1 MAIERKYSLRKFK
14 VGVASVLV
22 GIGIATTGV
31 AVAHANG
38 ESATSTKIEVT
49 NPEIKQAEAEA
60 KTAEAK
66 VVELETKVAEKTTVA
81 NTATEK
87 AKTEAAEAATAN
99 KAKIDAEAAKT
110 VATDTLNEA
119 TQKATQAATALTDAI
134 AKEEAAR
141 KEAADTKKA
150 IETALTKFEI
160 DAEEAINKDSRIQS
174 DNKAKAIEKAK
185 ETIGKTALLKAIED
199 GELTLD
205 EVAKELNNQ
214 AETAKADEAK
224 NPQSNDFTAEAAQS
238 GNKTD
243 IPAELKTKI
252 DKAEKAEAVRPAS
265 EKAQEKADALEEE
278 IEDLTAVAEKDKA
291 EAERKAEILE
301 KQETVLTKAK
311 EALKLATD
319 NKVNADIISSLEKV
333 VKEIEVTRNSAKADL
348 DKSYEPLQAYEE
360 EINKLTDEYN
370 TALEAVKVAKEKEAS
385 EPAKPVETT
394 PVLPKEKT
402 EVEKATEVKQEADA
416 KVVELTKKLEEATT
430 TLTEAIKKA
439 EKEANDSTTA
449 EQEKI
454 TAEQAKTSAEAELA
468 TAKEEAKKAKDKV
481 EELKNEETTNLEA
494 IKTALDELEK
504 AAIAKI
510 NEKTDIKNKEKAIE
524 EAKHTIGKE
533 DILNAIEKG
542 IISATEVAKVL
553 ENADK
558 TKDDAPVPVTETKKL
573 DDEDIKKLDA
583 VKKADASRTE
593 LQKLQ
598 DKADDLADEIDDLSE
613 IAEKDKADAEKKAA
627 TLDKQET
634 TLTKAKEALKA
645 AIDNGSSK
653 TIVDSLTEIVKS
665 IEGVRDTAK
674 VDFDKSNEP
683 LQAYSEVINKLT
695 DEYNE
700 YTEVIKVLS
709 AAPTTEGPV
718 EYTKSLGTN
727 GEEAAPTADAPVEYT
742 KPLGTNGEEAAP
754 TADAPVEYTKSLGT
768 NGEEA
773 APTADA
779 PVEYT
784 KPLGTNGEE
793 AAPTAD
799 APVEYTKSLGTNGEE
814 AAPTADAPVE
824 YTKPLG
830 TNGEEAAPTADA
842 PVEYTKPLGTNGTE
856 ATPVVESKPEA
867 PSVETPTKPTETS
880 PAKSV
885 TDNSEKTA
893 VLSRTLADG
902 VKISVEYNSSKIQTK
917 DFIAND
923 VTGDKAKEIETLVK
937 KLNPNLTV
945 VRTLELHF
953 TGQDGKE
960 VKTTGDRTVTFAVAN
975 GEDQELK
982 VYHVNGATLDEVPS
996 SYKDGNI
1003 TFNTSH
1009 FSNFVVTKLINT
1021 AAVNEVTKL
1030 DSATVKAEIA
1040 KLKEQLKTADS
1051 ATAEKLQTL
1060 IADNEALLED
1070 LNVLEANL
1078 PAINDVPEY
1087 TGPVATNGQEAPT
1100 LDVPEYDLSKLP
1112 EIQGASTPTFG
1123 QTPKVKVNTKEDV
1136 KNDVKSEKSLP
1147 NTGTNTTSTAAFG
1160 LGLITLIGLAI
1171 RRKINN

>member
-1 MAIERKYSLRKFK
+1 MTTQRKYSLRKFK

-31 AVAHANG
+31 AVAHASD

-110 VATDTLNEA
+110 AATDALNEA
-119 TQKATQAATALTDAI
+119 TQKATQAATTLTDAI

-141 KEAADTKKA
+141 KEAAETKQA
-150 IETALTKFEI
+150 VTDALTKIEKEAEAAI
-160 DAEEAINKDSRIQS
+160 DASSKFNDK
-174 DNKAKAIEKAK
+174 EKAK
-185 ETIGKTALLKAIED
+185 KDFKDEVGKDDLLKAIESGD
-199 GELTLD
+199 LTID
-205 EVAKELNNQ
+205 IVAKELEDL
-214 AETAKADEAK
+214 AEK
-224 NPQSNDFTAEAAQS
+224 AQS
-238 GNKTD
+238 STTTTIEATSRNQLPEYIQNGIKK
-243 IPAELKTKI
+243 AEKDDAAKLESEKLQ
-252 DKAEKAEAVRPAS
+252 DKAEDL
-265 EKAQEKADALEEE
+265 ADQIDNLYE
-278 IEDLTAVAEKDKA
+278 VAEKDKA
-291 EAERKAEILE
+291 DVVKKADLLE

-311 EALKLATD
+311 EALKLASD

-333 VKEIEVTRNSAKADL
+333 VKEIEVTRDSAKVDL

-385 EPAKPVETT
+385 EPTKPVETT

-494 IKTALDELEK
+494 IKKALDELEK

-524 EAKHTIGKE
+524 EAKHAIGKE

-558 TKDDAPVPVTETKKL
+558 TKDDAPVSVTETKKL
-573 DDEDIKKLDA
+573 ADEDIKKLDA

-627 TLDKQET
+627 TLDKQEI
-634 TLTKAKEALKA
+634 TLTKAKEALKS

-653 TIVDSLTEIVKS
+653 TIVDSLTKIVKS
-665 IEGVRDTAK
+665 IEKVRDTAK

-683 LQAYSEVINKLT
+683 LQTYSEAINQLT

-754 TADAPVEYTKSLGT
+754 TADAPVEYT
-768 NGEEA
+768 N
-773 APTADA
+773 
-779 PVEYT
+779 
-784 KPLGTNGEE
+784 PLGTNGEE

-799 APVEYTKSLGTNGEE
+799 APIEYTN
-814 AAPTADAPVE
+814 
-824 YTKPLG
+824 PLG
-830 TNGEEAAPTADA
+830 TNS
-842 PVEYTKPLGTNGTE
+842 TE

-867 PSVETPTKPTETS
+867 PSVETPTKPTESS
-880 PAKSV
+880 PAKPV
-885 TDNSEKTA
+885 TDNSEKIA

-902 VKISVEYNSSKIQTK
+902 VKVSVEYNSSKIQAK

-953 TGQDGKE
+953 TGQNGKE

-1030 DSATVKAEIA
+1030 DSATVKAEIT

-1051 ATAEKLQTL
+1051 TTAEKLETL
-1060 IADNEALLED
+1060 ISDNEALLED

-1078 PAINDVPEY
+1078 PAVNEVPEY

-1112 EIQGASTPTFG
+1112 EIQGASAPTFG
-1123 QTPKVKVNTKEDV
+1123 QNPKVKVDTKE
-1136 KNDVKSEKSLP
+1136 DVKSEKSLP

>member
-1 MAIERKYSLRKFK
+1 M
-14 VGVASVLV
+14 
-22 GIGIATTGV
+22 
-31 AVAHANG
+31 
-38 ESATSTKIEVT
+38 
-49 NPEIKQAEAEA
+49 
-60 KTAEAK
+60 
-66 VVELETKVAEKTTVA
+66 
-81 NTATEK
+81 
-87 AKTEAAEAATAN
+87 
-99 KAKIDAEAAKT
+99 
-110 VATDTLNEA
+110 
-119 TQKATQAATALTDAI
+119 
-134 AKEEAAR
+134 
-141 KEAADTKKA
+141 
-150 IETALTKFEI
+150 
-160 DAEEAINKDSRIQS
+160 
-174 DNKAKAIEKAK
+174 
-185 ETIGKTALLKAIED
+185 
-199 GELTLD
+199 
-205 EVAKELNNQ
+205 
-214 AETAKADEAK
+214 
-224 NPQSNDFTAEAAQS
+224 
-238 GNKTD
+238 
-243 IPAELKTKI
+243 
-252 DKAEKAEAVRPAS
+252 
-265 EKAQEKADALEEE
+265 
-278 IEDLTAVAEKDKA
+278 
-291 EAERKAEILE
+291 
-301 KQETVLTKAK
+301 
-311 EALKLATD
+311 
-319 NKVNADIISSLEKV
+319 
-333 VKEIEVTRNSAKADL
+333 
-348 DKSYEPLQAYEE
+348 
-360 EINKLTDEYN
+360 
-370 TALEAVKVAKEKEAS
+370 
-385 EPAKPVETT
+385 
-394 PVLPKEKT
+394 
-402 EVEKATEVKQEADA
+402 
-416 KVVELTKKLEEATT
+416 
-430 TLTEAIKKA
+430 
-439 EKEANDSTTA
+439 
-449 EQEKI
+449 
-454 TAEQAKTSAEAELA
+454 
-468 TAKEEAKKAKDKV
+468 
-481 EELKNEETTNLEA
+481 
-494 IKTALDELEK
+494 
-504 AAIAKI
+504 
-510 NEKTDIKNKEKAIE
+510 
-524 EAKHTIGKE
+524 
-533 DILNAIEKG
+533 
-542 IISATEVAKVL
+542 AKVL

-727 GEEAAPTADAPVEYT
+727 GEEVAPTADAPVEYT
-742 KPLGTNGEEAAP
+742 N
-754 TADAPVEYTKSLGT
+754 
-768 NGEEA
+768 
-773 APTADA
+773 
-779 PVEYT
+779 
-784 KPLGTNGEE
+784 
-793 AAPTAD
+793 
-799 APVEYTKSLGTNGEE
+799 
-814 AAPTADAPVE
+814 
-824 YTKPLG
+824 PLG

>member
-1 MAIERKYSLRKFK
+1 MTTQRKYSLRKFK

-31 AVAHANG
+31 AVAHASD

-110 VATDTLNEA
+110 AATDALNEA

-141 KEAADTKKA
+141 KEAAETKQA
-150 IETALTKFEI
+150 VTDALTKIEKEAEAAI
-160 DAEEAINKDSRIQS
+160 DASSKFNDK
-174 DNKAKAIEKAK
+174 EKAK
-185 ETIGKTALLKAIED
+185 KDFKDEVGKDDLLKAIESGD
-199 GELTLD
+199 LTID
-205 EVAKELNNQ
+205 IVAKELEDL
-214 AETAKADEAK
+214 AEK
-224 NPQSNDFTAEAAQS
+224 AQS
-238 GNKTD
+238 STTTTIEATSRNQLPEYIQNGIKK
-243 IPAELKTKI
+243 AEKDDAAKLESEKLQ
-252 DKAEKAEAVRPAS
+252 DKAEDL
-265 EKAQEKADALEEE
+265 ADQIDNLYE
-278 IEDLTAVAEKDKA
+278 VAEKDKA
-291 EAERKAEILE
+291 DAVKKADLLE

-311 EALKLATD
+311 EALKLASD
-319 NKVNADIISSLEKV
+319 NKVNSDIISSLEKV
-333 VKEIEVTRNSAKADL
+333 VKEIEVTRDSAKADL

-524 EAKHTIGKE
+524 EAKHAIGKE

-573 DDEDIKKLDA
+573 ADEDIKKLDA

-627 TLDKQET
+627 TLDKQEI

-665 IEGVRDTAK
+665 IEKVRDTAK

-683 LQAYSEVINKLT
+683 LQAYSEAINQLT

-754 TADAPVEYTKSLGT
+754 TADAPIEYT
-768 NGEEA
+768 N
-773 APTADA
+773 
-779 PVEYT
+779 
-784 KPLGTNGEE
+784 PLGTN
-793 AAPTAD
+793 
-799 APVEYTKSLGTNGEE
+799 S
-814 AAPTADAPVE
+814 
-824 YTKPLG
+824 
-830 TNGEEAAPTADA
+830 
-842 PVEYTKPLGTNGTE
+842 TE

-867 PSVETPTKPTETS
+867 PSVETPTKPTESS
-880 PAKSV
+880 PAKPV
-885 TDNSEKTA
+885 TDNSEKIA

-902 VKISVEYNSSKIQTK
+902 VKVSVEYNSSKIQAK

-1051 ATAEKLQTL
+1051 TTAEKLQAL

-1078 PAINDVPEY
+1078 PAVNKVPEY

-1100 LDVPEYDLSKLP
+1100 LDVPEYDLSKLL
-1112 EIQGASTPTFG
+1112 EIQGASAPTFG
-1123 QTPKVKVNTKEDV
+1123 QTPKVKVNTKE
-1136 KNDVKSEKSLP
+1136 DVKSEKSLP

>member
-1 MAIERKYSLRKFK
+1 MTTQRKYSLRKFK

-31 AVAHANG
+31 AVAHASD

-110 VATDTLNEA
+110 AATDALNEA
-119 TQKATQAATALTDAI
+119 TQKATQAATTLTDAI

-141 KEAADTKKA
+141 KEAAETKQA
-150 IETALTKFEI
+150 VTDALTKIEKEAEAAI
-160 DAEEAINKDSRIQS
+160 DASSKFNDK
-174 DNKAKAIEKAK
+174 EKAK
-185 ETIGKTALLKAIED
+185 KDFKDEVGKDDLLKAIESGD
-199 GELTLD
+199 LTID
-205 EVAKELNNQ
+205 IVAKELEDL
-214 AETAKADEAK
+214 AEK
-224 NPQSNDFTAEAAQS
+224 AQS
-238 GNKTD
+238 STTTTIEATSRNQLPEYIQNGIKK
-243 IPAELKTKI
+243 AEKDDAAKLESEKLQ
-252 DKAEKAEAVRPAS
+252 DKAEDL
-265 EKAQEKADALEEE
+265 ADQIDNLYE
-278 IEDLTAVAEKDKA
+278 VAEKDKA
-291 EAERKAEILE
+291 DVVKKADLLE

-311 EALKLATD
+311 EALKLASD

-333 VKEIEVTRNSAKADL
+333 VKEIEVTRDSAKVDL

-385 EPAKPVETT
+385 EPTKPVETT

-494 IKTALDELEK
+494 IKKALDELEK

-524 EAKHTIGKE
+524 EAKHAIGKE

-573 DDEDIKKLDA
+573 ADEDIKKLDA

-627 TLDKQET
+627 TLDKQEI
-634 TLTKAKEALKA
+634 TLTKAKEALKS

-653 TIVDSLTEIVKS
+653 TIVDSLTKIVKS
-665 IEGVRDTAK
+665 IEKVRDTAK

-683 LQAYSEVINKLT
+683 LQTYSEAINQLT

-754 TADAPVEYTKSLGT
+754 TADAPVEYT
-768 NGEEA
+768 N
-773 APTADA
+773 
-779 PVEYT
+779 
-784 KPLGTNGEE
+784 PLGTNGEE

-799 APVEYTKSLGTNGEE
+799 APIEYTN
-814 AAPTADAPVE
+814 
-824 YTKPLG
+824 PLG
-830 TNGEEAAPTADA
+830 TNS
-842 PVEYTKPLGTNGTE
+842 TE

-867 PSVETPTKPTETS
+867 PSVETPTKPTESS
-880 PAKSV
+880 PAKPV
-885 TDNSEKTA
+885 TDNSEKIA

-902 VKISVEYNSSKIQTK
+902 VKVSVEYNSSKIQAK

-953 TGQDGKE
+953 TGQNGKE

-1030 DSATVKAEIA
+1030 DSATVKAEIT

-1051 ATAEKLQTL
+1051 TTAEKLETL
-1060 IADNEALLED
+1060 ISDNEALLED

-1078 PAINDVPEY
+1078 PAVNEVPEY

-1112 EIQGASTPTFG
+1112 EIQGASAPTFG
-1123 QTPKVKVNTKEDV
+1123 QNPKVKVDTKE
-1136 KNDVKSEKSLP
+1136 DVKSEKSLP

>member
-1 MAIERKYSLRKFK
+1 MTTQRKYSLRKFK

-31 AVAHANG
+31 AVAHASD

-110 VATDTLNEA
+110 AATDALNEA

-141 KEAADTKKA
+141 KEAAETKKA
-150 IETALTKFEI
+150 IETALTKFET
-160 DAEEAINKDSRIQS
+160 DAEEAINKDSRIQP

-252 DKAEKAEAVRPAS
+252 DKAEKAEAARPAS

-291 EAERKAEILE
+291 EAERKADLLE

-311 EALKLATD
+311 EALKLASD
-319 NKVNADIISSLEKV
+319 NKVNSDIISSLEKV
-333 VKEIEVTRNSAKADL
+333 VKEIEVTRDSAKADL

-468 TAKEEAKKAKDKV
+468 TAIEEAKKAKDKV

-494 IKTALDELEK
+494 IKKALDKLEK

-524 EAKHTIGKE
+524 EAKHAIGKE

-573 DDEDIKKLDA
+573 ADEDIKKLDA

-627 TLDKQET
+627 TLDKQEI

-653 TIVDSLTEIVKS
+653 TIVDSLTKIVKS
-665 IEGVRDTAK
+665 IEKVRDTAK

-683 LQAYSEVINKLT
+683 LQAYSEAINQLT

-754 TADAPVEYTKSLGT
+754 TADAPVEYTK
-768 NGEEA
+768 
-773 APTADA
+773 
-779 PVEYT
+779 
-784 KPLGTNGEE
+784 PLGTNGEE

-799 APVEYTKSLGTNGEE
+799 APIEYTN
-814 AAPTADAPVE
+814 
-824 YTKPLG
+824 PLG
-830 TNGEEAAPTADA
+830 TNS
-842 PVEYTKPLGTNGTE
+842 TE

-867 PSVETPTKPTETS
+867 PSVETPTKPTESS
-880 PAKSV
+880 PAKPV
-885 TDNSEKTA
+885 TDNSEKIA

-902 VKISVEYNSSKIQTK
+902 VKVSVEYNSSKIQAK

-953 TGQDGKE
+953 TGQNGKE

-1030 DSATVKAEIA
+1030 DSATVKAEIT

-1051 ATAEKLQTL
+1051 TTAEKLETL
-1060 IADNEALLED
+1060 ISDNEALLED

-1078 PAINDVPEY
+1078 PAVNEVPEY

-1112 EIQGASTPTFG
+1112 EIQGASAPTFG
-1123 QTPKVKVNTKEDV
+1123 QNPKVKVDTKE
-1136 KNDVKSEKSLP
+1136 DVKSEKSLP

>member
-1 MAIERKYSLRKFK
+1 MTTQRKYSLRKFK

-31 AVAHANG
+31 AVAHASD

-99 KAKIDAEAAKT
+99 KAKIDAKAAKT
-110 VATDTLNEA
+110 DATDALNEA

-141 KEAADTKKA
+141 KEAAETKQA
-150 IETALTKFEI
+150 VTDALTKIEKEAEAAI
-160 DAEEAINKDSRIQS
+160 DASSKFNDK
-174 DNKAKAIEKAK
+174 EKAK
-185 ETIGKTALLKAIED
+185 KDFKDEVGKDDLLKAIESGD
-199 GELTLD
+199 LTID
-205 EVAKELNNQ
+205 VVAKELEDL
-214 AETAKADEAK
+214 AEK
-224 NPQSNDFTAEAAQS
+224 AQS
-238 GNKTD
+238 STTTTIEATSRNQLPEYIQNGIKK
-243 IPAELKTKI
+243 AEKDDAAKLESEKLQ
-252 DKAEKAEAVRPAS
+252 DKAEDL
-265 EKAQEKADALEEE
+265 ADQIDNLYE
-278 IEDLTAVAEKDKA
+278 VAEKDKA
-291 EAERKAEILE
+291 DAVKKADLLE

-311 EALKLATD
+311 EALKLASD

-333 VKEIEVTRNSAKADL
+333 VKEIEVTRDSAKVDL

-385 EPAKPVETT
+385 EPTKPVETT

-494 IKTALDELEK
+494 IKKALDELEK

-524 EAKHTIGKE
+524 EAKHAIGKE

-583 VKKADASRTE
+583 VKKTDASRTK

-598 DKADDLADEIDDLSE
+598 DKADDLAGEIDDLSE

-653 TIVDSLTEIVKS
+653 TIIDSLTEIVKS
-665 IEGVRDTAK
+665 IEEVRDTAK

-683 LQAYSEVINKLT
+683 LQAYSEAINQLT

-709 AAPTTEGPV
+709 AAPTAEGPV
-718 EYTKSLGTN
+718 EYTKPLGTN

-754 TADAPVEYTKSLGT
+754 TADAPIEYT
-768 NGEEA
+768 N
-773 APTADA
+773 
-779 PVEYT
+779 
-784 KPLGTNGEE
+784 PLGTN
-793 AAPTAD
+793 
-799 APVEYTKSLGTNGEE
+799 S
-814 AAPTADAPVE
+814 
-824 YTKPLG
+824 
-830 TNGEEAAPTADA
+830 
-842 PVEYTKPLGTNGTE
+842 TE

-867 PSVETPTKPTETS
+867 PSVETPTKPTESS
-880 PAKSV
+880 PAKPV
-885 TDNSEKTA
+885 TDNSEKIA

-902 VKISVEYNSSKIQTK
+902 VKVSVEYNSSKIQAK

-1030 DSATVKAEIA
+1030 DSATVKAEIT

-1051 ATAEKLQTL
+1051 TTAEKLETL
-1060 IADNEALLED
+1060 ISDNEALLED

-1078 PAINDVPEY
+1078 PAVNEVPEY

-1112 EIQGASTPTFG
+1112 EIQCASAPTFG
-1123 QTPKVKVNTKEDV
+1123 QNPKVKVDTKE
-1136 KNDVKSEKSLP
+1136 DVKSEKSLP

>member
-742 KPLGTNGEEAAP
+742 N
-754 TADAPVEYTKSLGT
+754 
-768 NGEEA
+768 
-773 APTADA
+773 
-779 PVEYT
+779 
-784 KPLGTNGEE
+784 
-793 AAPTAD
+793 
-799 APVEYTKSLGTNGEE
+799 
-814 AAPTADAPVE
+814 
-824 YTKPLG
+824 PLG

-923 VTGDKAKEIETLVK
+923 VTGEKAKEIETLVK

>member
-784 KPLGTNGEE
+784 N
-793 AAPTAD
+793 
-799 APVEYTKSLGTNGEE
+799 
-814 AAPTADAPVE
+814 
-824 YTKPLG
+824 PLG

>member
-252 DKAEKAEAVRPAS
+252 DKAEKAEAARPAS

-613 IAEKDKADAEKKAA
+613 ISEKDKADAEKKAA

-727 GEEAAPTADAPVEYT
+727 GEEV
-742 KPLGTNGEEAAP
+742 AP
-754 TADAPVEYTKSLGT
+754 TADAPVEYTKS
-768 NGEEA
+768 
-773 APTADA
+773 
-779 PVEYT
+779 
-784 KPLGTNGEE
+784 
-793 AAPTAD
+793 
-799 APVEYTKSLGTNGEE
+799 
-814 AAPTADAPVE
+814 
-824 YTKPLG
+824 LG

-867 PSVETPTKPTETS
+867 PSVETPTNPTETS
-880 PAKSV
+880 PSKPV
-885 TDNSEKTA
+885 TDNSEKIA

-902 VKISVEYNSSKIQTK
+902 VKVSVEYNSSKIQAK
-917 DFIAND
+917 DFVAND
-923 VTGDKAKEIETLVK
+923 VTGDEAKEIETLVK
-937 KLNPNLTV
+937 KLNPELTV
-945 VRTLELHF
+945 VRILELHF

-1112 EIQGASTPTFG
+1112 EIQGASAPTFG
-1123 QTPKVKVNTKEDV
+1123 QTPKVKVDTKEDV
-1136 KNDVKSEKSLP
+1136 KSDVKSEKSLP

-1160 LGLITLIGLAI
+1160 LGLITLIGLAV
-1171 RRKINN
+1171 RRKFAK

>member
-333 VKEIEVTRNSAKADL
+333 VKEIEVTRNSVKADL

-727 GEEAAPTADAPVEYT
+727 GEEVAPTADAPVEYT
-742 KPLGTNGEEAAP
+742 N
-754 TADAPVEYTKSLGT
+754 
-768 NGEEA
+768 
-773 APTADA
+773 
-779 PVEYT
+779 
-784 KPLGTNGEE
+784 
-793 AAPTAD
+793 
-799 APVEYTKSLGTNGEE
+799 
-814 AAPTADAPVE
+814 
-824 YTKPLG
+824 PLG

>member
-754 TADAPVEYTKSLGT
+754 TADAPVEYTK
-768 NGEEA
+768 
-773 APTADA
+773 
-779 PVEYT
+779 
-784 KPLGTNGEE
+784 
-793 AAPTAD
+793 
-799 APVEYTKSLGTNGEE
+799 
-814 AAPTADAPVE
+814 
-824 YTKPLG
+824 
-830 TNGEEAAPTADA
+830 
-842 PVEYTKPLGTNGTE
+842 PLGTNGTE

>member
-1 MAIERKYSLRKFK
+1 MTTQRKYSLRKFK

-31 AVAHANG
+31 AVAHASD

-87 AKTEAAEAATAN
+87 AKTEAAEAATTN

-110 VATDTLNEA
+110 AATDALNEA

-141 KEAADTKKA
+141 KEAAETKKA
-150 IETALTKFEI
+150 IETALTKFET
-160 DAEEAINKDSRIQS
+160 DAEEAINKDSRIQP

-252 DKAEKAEAVRPAS
+252 DKAEKAEAARPAS

-291 EAERKAEILE
+291 EAERKADLLE

-311 EALKLATD
+311 EALKLASD
-319 NKVNADIISSLEKV
+319 NKVNSDIISSLEKV
-333 VKEIEVTRNSAKADL
+333 VKEIEVTRDSAKADL

-468 TAKEEAKKAKDKV
+468 TAIEEAKKAKDKV

-494 IKTALDELEK
+494 IKKALDKLEK

-524 EAKHTIGKE
+524 EAKHAIGKE

-573 DDEDIKKLDA
+573 ADEDIKKLDA

-627 TLDKQET
+627 TLDKQEI

-653 TIVDSLTEIVKS
+653 TIVDSLTKIVKS
-665 IEGVRDTAK
+665 IEKVRDTAK

-683 LQAYSEVINKLT
+683 LQAYSEAINQLT

-754 TADAPVEYTKSLGT
+754 TADAPIEYT
-768 NGEEA
+768 N
-773 APTADA
+773 
-779 PVEYT
+779 
-784 KPLGTNGEE
+784 PLGTN
-793 AAPTAD
+793 
-799 APVEYTKSLGTNGEE
+799 S
-814 AAPTADAPVE
+814 
-824 YTKPLG
+824 
-830 TNGEEAAPTADA
+830 
-842 PVEYTKPLGTNGTE
+842 TE

-867 PSVETPTKPTETS
+867 PSVETPTKPTESS
-880 PAKSV
+880 PAKPV
-885 TDNSEKTA
+885 TDNSEKIA

-902 VKISVEYNSSKIQTK
+902 VKVSVEYNSSKIQAK

-953 TGQDGKE
+953 TGQNGKE

-1030 DSATVKAEIA
+1030 DSATVKAEIT

-1051 ATAEKLQTL
+1051 TTAEKLETL
-1060 IADNEALLED
+1060 ISDNEALLED

-1078 PAINDVPEY
+1078 PAVNEVPEY

-1112 EIQGASTPTFG
+1112 EIQGASAPTFG
-1123 QTPKVKVNTKEDV
+1123 QNPKVKVDTKE
-1136 KNDVKSEKSLP
+1136 DVKSEKSLP

>member
-31 AVAHANG
+31 AVAHAND
-38 ESATSTKIEVT
+38 EAATSTKIEVT

-99 KAKIDAEAAKT
+99 KAKIDAETAKT
-110 VATDTLNEA
+110 KATDALNEA
-119 TQKATQAATALTDAI
+119 TQKATQAATTLTDAI

-150 IETALTKFEI
+150 IEIALTKFET
-160 DAEEAINKDSRIQS
+160 DAEEAINKDSRIQP
-174 DNKAKAIEKAK
+174 DNKAKSIEKAK

-224 NPQSNDFTAEAAQS
+224 NPQSNDFTAEAAQY
-238 GNKTD
+238 GNTAD

-252 DKAEKAEAVRPAS
+252 DKAEKAEAARPTS

-278 IEDLTAVAEKDKA
+278 IEDLTAVAKKDKA

-319 NKVNADIISSLEKV
+319 NKVNTDIISSLEKV
-333 VKEIEVTRNSAKADL
+333 VKEIEVTRDNAKADL

-385 EPAKPVETT
+385 EPAKPVEAT

-494 IKTALDELEK
+494 IKKALDELEK

-524 EAKHTIGKE
+524 EAKHAIGKE

-542 IISATEVAKVL
+542 IISATEVAKIL

-665 IEGVRDTAK
+665 IEEVRDTAK

-683 LQAYSEVINKLT
+683 LQAYSEAINQLT

-700 YTEVIKVLS
+700 YIEVIKVLS
-709 AAPTTEGPV
+709 AAPTTDAPV
-718 EYTKSLGTN
+718 EYTQPLGTN
-727 GEEAAPTADAPVEYT
+727 GEDAVPTTDAPVEYTQPLGTNGEDAAPTADAPVEYT
-742 KPLGTNGEEAAP
+742 KTLGTNGEEAAP
-754 TADAPVEYTKSLGT
+754 TTDAPVEYTKSLGT

-784 KPLGTNGEE
+784 N
-793 AAPTAD
+793 
-799 APVEYTKSLGTNGEE
+799 
-814 AAPTADAPVE
+814 
-824 YTKPLG
+824 
-830 TNGEEAAPTADA
+830 
-842 PVEYTKPLGTNGTE
+842 PLGTNGTE
-856 ATPVVESKPEA
+856 ATPVVESNPEA
-867 PSVETPTKPTETS
+867 PSVETPTNPTETS
-880 PAKSV
+880 PSKPV
-885 TDNSEKTA
+885 TDNSEKIA

-902 VKISVEYNSSKIQTK
+902 VKVSVEYNSSKIQAK
-917 DFIAND
+917 DFVAND
-923 VTGDKAKEIETLVK
+923 VTGDEAKEIETLVK
-937 KLNPNLTV
+937 KLNPELTV
-945 VRTLELHF
+945 VRILELHF

-1021 AAVNEVTKL
+1021 AAVNKVTKL
-1030 DSATVKAEIA
+1030 DSATVKAKIA

-1078 PAINDVPEY
+1078 PAVNDVPEY

-1112 EIQGASTPTFG
+1112 EIQGASATTFG
-1123 QTPKVKVNTKEDV
+1123 QTPKVKVDTKEDV
-1136 KNDVKSEKSLP
+1136 KSNVKSEKSLP

-1160 LGLITLIGLAI
+1160 LGLITLIGLAV

>member
-799 APVEYTKSLGTNGEE
+799 APVEYTK
-814 AAPTADAPVE
+814 
-824 YTKPLG
+824 
-830 TNGEEAAPTADA
+830 
-842 PVEYTKPLGTNGTE
+842 PLGTNGTE

>member
-22 GIGIATTGV
+22 GIGIVTTGV
-31 AVAHANG
+31 AVAHAND
-38 ESATSTKIEVT
+38 EAATSTKIEVT

-99 KAKIDAEAAKT
+99 KAKIDAETAKT
-110 VATDTLNEA
+110 KATDALNEA
-119 TQKATQAATALTDAI
+119 TQKATQAATTLTDAI
-134 AKEEAAR
+134 AKEEVAR

-150 IETALTKFEI
+150 IETALTKFET
-160 DAEEAINKDSRIQS
+160 DAEEAINKDSRIQP
-174 DNKAKAIEKAK
+174 DNKAKSIEKAK

-238 GNKTD
+238 GNKAD

-252 DKAEKAEAVRPAS
+252 DKAEKAEAARPAS

-319 NKVNADIISSLEKV
+319 NKVNTDIISSLEKV
-333 VKEIEVTRNSAKADL
+333 VKEIEVTRDNAKADL

-385 EPAKPVETT
+385 EPAKPVEAT

-494 IKTALDELEK
+494 IKKALDELEK

-524 EAKHTIGKE
+524 EAKHAIGKE

-542 IISATEVAKVL
+542 IISATEVAKIL

-665 IEGVRDTAK
+665 IEEVRDTAK
-674 VDFDKSNEP
+674 VNFDKSNEP
-683 LQAYSEVINKLT
+683 LQAYSESINQLT

-718 EYTKSLGTN
+718 EYTQPLGTNGEDAVPTTDAPVEYTQPLGTNGEDVAPTADAPVEYTKTLGTN

-742 KPLGTNGEEAAP
+742 N
-754 TADAPVEYTKSLGT
+754 
-768 NGEEA
+768 
-773 APTADA
+773 
-779 PVEYT
+779 
-784 KPLGTNGEE
+784 
-793 AAPTAD
+793 
-799 APVEYTKSLGTNGEE
+799 
-814 AAPTADAPVE
+814 
-824 YTKPLG
+824 
-830 TNGEEAAPTADA
+830 
-842 PVEYTKPLGTNGTE
+842 PLGTNGTE
-856 ATPVVESKPEA
+856 ATPVVESNPEA
-867 PSVETPTKPTETS
+867 PSVETPTNPTETS
-880 PAKSV
+880 PSKPV
-885 TDNSEKTA
+885 TDNSEKIA

-902 VKISVEYNSSKIQTK
+902 VKVSVEYNSSKIQAK
-917 DFIAND
+917 DFVAND
-923 VTGDKAKEIETLVK
+923 VTGDEAKEIETLVK
-937 KLNPNLTV
+937 KLNPELTV
-945 VRTLELHF
+945 VRILELHF

-1030 DSATVKAEIA
+1030 DSATVKAKIA

-1078 PAINDVPEY
+1078 PAVNDVPEY

-1112 EIQGASTPTFG
+1112 EIQGASATTFG
-1123 QTPKVKVNTKEDV
+1123 QTPKVKVDTKEDV
-1136 KNDVKSEKSLP
+1136 KSNVKSEKSLP

-1160 LGLITLIGLAI
+1160 LGLITLIGLAV

>member
-31 AVAHANG
+31 AVAHAND
-38 ESATSTKIEVT
+38 EAATSTKIEVT

-99 KAKIDAEAAKT
+99 KAKIDAETAKT
-110 VATDTLNEA
+110 KATDALNEA
-119 TQKATQAATALTDAI
+119 TQKATQAATTLTDAI

-150 IETALTKFEI
+150 IEIALTKFET
-160 DAEEAINKDSRIQS
+160 DAEEAINKDSRIQP
-174 DNKAKAIEKAK
+174 DNKAKSIEKAK

-238 GNKTD
+238 GNKAD

-252 DKAEKAEAVRPAS
+252 DKAEKAEAARPTS

-278 IEDLTAVAEKDKA
+278 IEDLTAVAKKDKA

-319 NKVNADIISSLEKV
+319 NKVNTDIISSLEKV
-333 VKEIEVTRNSAKADL
+333 VKEIEVTRDNAKADL

-385 EPAKPVETT
+385 EPAKPVEAT

-494 IKTALDELEK
+494 IKKALDELEK

-524 EAKHTIGKE
+524 EAKHAIGKE

-542 IISATEVAKVL
+542 IISATEVAKIL

-665 IEGVRDTAK
+665 IEEVRDTAK

-683 LQAYSEVINKLT
+683 LQAYSEAINQLT

-718 EYTKSLGTN
+718 EYTQPLGTN
-727 GEEAAPTADAPVEYT
+727 GEDAAPTADAPVEYT
-742 KPLGTNGEEAAP
+742 KTLGTNGEEAAP
-754 TADAPVEYTKSLGT
+754 TTDAPVEYTKSLGT

-784 KPLGTNGEE
+784 Q
-793 AAPTAD
+793 
-799 APVEYTKSLGTNGEE
+799 
-814 AAPTADAPVE
+814 
-824 YTKPLG
+824 
-830 TNGEEAAPTADA
+830 
-842 PVEYTKPLGTNGTE
+842 PLGTNGTE
-856 ATPVVESKPEA
+856 ATPVVESNPEA
-867 PSVETPTKPTETS
+867 PSVETPTNPTETS
-880 PAKSV
+880 PSKPV
-885 TDNSEKTA
+885 TDNSEKIA

-902 VKISVEYNSSKIQTK
+902 VKVSIEYNSSKIQAK
-917 DFIAND
+917 DFVAND
-923 VTGDKAKEIETLVK
+923 VTGDEAKEIETLVK
-937 KLNPNLTV
+937 KLNPELTV
-945 VRTLELHF
+945 VRILELHF

-1030 DSATVKAEIA
+1030 DSATVKAKIA

-1078 PAINDVPEY
+1078 PAVNDVPEY

-1100 LDVPEYDLSKLP
+1100 LDVPEYDLSKLNGT
-1112 EIQGASTPTFG
+1112 QGGTSTTNVE
-1123 QTPKVKVNTKEDV
+1123 QKATEKSKAEV
-1136 KNDVKSEKSLP
+1136 KNGKVLP
-1147 NTGTNTTSTAAFG
+1147 NTGTTSSNTVA
-1160 LGLITLIGLAI
+1160 LGLSIITLAMFAI
-1171 RRKINN
+1171 RRKLNR

>member
-742 KPLGTNGEEAAP
+742 KPLGTNG
-754 TADAPVEYTKSLGT
+754 
-768 NGEEA
+768 
-773 APTADA
+773 
-779 PVEYT
+779 
-784 KPLGTNGEE
+784 
-793 AAPTAD
+793 
-799 APVEYTKSLGTNGEE
+799 
-814 AAPTADAPVE
+814 
-824 YTKPLG
+824 
-830 TNGEEAAPTADA
+830 
-842 PVEYTKPLGTNGTE
+842 TE

>member
-252 DKAEKAEAVRPAS
+252 DKAEKAEAARPAS

-613 IAEKDKADAEKKAA
+613 ISEKDKADAEKKAA

-727 GEEAAPTADAPVEYT
+727 GEEV
-742 KPLGTNGEEAAP
+742 
-754 TADAPVEYTKSLGT
+754 
-768 NGEEA
+768 
-773 APTADA
+773 
-779 PVEYT
+779 
-784 KPLGTNGEE
+784 
-793 AAPTAD
+793 APTAD

-867 PSVETPTKPTETS
+867 PSVETPTNPTETS
-880 PAKSV
+880 PSKPV
-885 TDNSEKTA
+885 TDNSEKIA

-902 VKISVEYNSSKIQTK
+902 VKVSVEYNSSKIQAK
-917 DFIAND
+917 DFVAND
-923 VTGDKAKEIETLVK
+923 VTGDEAKEIETLVK
-937 KLNPNLTV
+937 KLNPELTV
-945 VRTLELHF
+945 VRILELHF

-1112 EIQGASTPTFG
+1112 EIQGASAPTFG
-1123 QTPKVKVNTKEDV
+1123 QTPKVKVDTKEDV
-1136 KNDVKSEKSLP
+1136 KSDVKSEKSLP

-1160 LGLITLIGLAI
+1160 LGLITLIGLAV
-1171 RRKINN
+1171 RRKFAK

>member
-22 GIGIATTGV
+22 GIGIVTTGV
-31 AVAHANG
+31 AVAHAND
-38 ESATSTKIEVT
+38 EAATSTKIEVT

-99 KAKIDAEAAKT
+99 KAKIDAETAKT
-110 VATDTLNEA
+110 KATDALNEA
-119 TQKATQAATALTDAI
+119 TQKATQAATTLTDAI
-134 AKEEAAR
+134 AKEEVAR

-150 IETALTKFEI
+150 IETALTKFET
-160 DAEEAINKDSRIQS
+160 DAEEAINKDSRIQP
-174 DNKAKAIEKAK
+174 DNKAKSIEKAK

-238 GNKTD
+238 GNKAD

-252 DKAEKAEAVRPAS
+252 DKAEKAEAARPAS

-319 NKVNADIISSLEKV
+319 NKVNTDIISSLEKV
-333 VKEIEVTRNSAKADL
+333 VKEIEVTRDNAKADL

-385 EPAKPVETT
+385 EPAKPVEAT

-494 IKTALDELEK
+494 IKKALDELEK

-524 EAKHTIGKE
+524 EAKHAIGKE

-542 IISATEVAKVL
+542 IISATEVAKIL

-665 IEGVRDTAK
+665 IEEVRDTAK
-674 VDFDKSNEP
+674 VNFDKSNEP
-683 LQAYSEVINKLT
+683 LQAYSESINQLT

-718 EYTKSLGTN
+718 EYTQPLGTN
-727 GEEAAPTADAPVEYT
+727 GEDAVPTTDAPVEYTQPLGTNGEDVAPTADAPVEYT
-742 KPLGTNGEEAAP
+742 N
-754 TADAPVEYTKSLGT
+754 
-768 NGEEA
+768 
-773 APTADA
+773 
-779 PVEYT
+779 
-784 KPLGTNGEE
+784 
-793 AAPTAD
+793 
-799 APVEYTKSLGTNGEE
+799 
-814 AAPTADAPVE
+814 
-824 YTKPLG
+824 
-830 TNGEEAAPTADA
+830 
-842 PVEYTKPLGTNGTE
+842 PLGTNGTE
-856 ATPVVESKPEA
+856 ATPVVESNPEA
-867 PSVETPTKPTETS
+867 PSVETPTNPTETS
-880 PAKSV
+880 PSKPV
-885 TDNSEKTA
+885 TDNSEKIA

-902 VKISVEYNSSKIQTK
+902 VKVSVEYNSSKIQAK
-917 DFIAND
+917 DFVAND
-923 VTGDKAKEIETLVK
+923 VTGDEAKEIETLVK
-937 KLNPNLTV
+937 KLNPELTV
-945 VRTLELHF
+945 VRILELHF

-1030 DSATVKAEIA
+1030 DSATVKAKIA

-1078 PAINDVPEY
+1078 PAVNDVPEY

-1112 EIQGASTPTFG
+1112 EIQGASATTFG
-1123 QTPKVKVNTKEDV
+1123 QTPKVKVDTKEDV
-1136 KNDVKSEKSLP
+1136 KSNVKSEKSLP

-1160 LGLITLIGLAI
+1160 LGLITLIGLAV

>member
-727 GEEAAPTADAPVEYT
+727 GEEV
-742 KPLGTNGEEAAP
+742 
-754 TADAPVEYTKSLGT
+754 
-768 NGEEA
+768 
-773 APTADA
+773 
-779 PVEYT
+779 
-784 KPLGTNGEE
+784 
-793 AAPTAD
+793 
-799 APVEYTKSLGTNGEE
+799 
-814 AAPTADAPVE
+814 APTADAPVE

>member
-31 AVAHANG
+31 AVAHAND
-38 ESATSTKIEVT
+38 EAATSTKIEVT

-99 KAKIDAEAAKT
+99 KAKIDAETAKT
-110 VATDTLNEA
+110 KATDALNEA
-119 TQKATQAATALTDAI
+119 TQKATQAATTLTDAI

-150 IETALTKFEI
+150 IEIALTKFET
-160 DAEEAINKDSRIQS
+160 DAEEAINKDSRIQP
-174 DNKAKAIEKAK
+174 DNKAKSIEKAK

-238 GNKTD
+238 GNKAD

-252 DKAEKAEAVRPAS
+252 DKAEKAEAARPTS

-278 IEDLTAVAEKDKA
+278 IEDLTAVAKKDKA

-319 NKVNADIISSLEKV
+319 NKVNTDIISSLEKV
-333 VKEIEVTRNSAKADL
+333 VKEIEVTRDNAKADL

-385 EPAKPVETT
+385 EPAKPVEAT

-494 IKTALDELEK
+494 IKKALDELEK

-524 EAKHTIGKE
+524 EAKHAIGKE

-542 IISATEVAKVL
+542 IISATEVAKIL

-573 DDEDIKKLDA
+573 DDEDIKKLDT

-665 IEGVRDTAK
+665 IEEVRDTAK

-683 LQAYSEVINKLT
+683 LQAYSEAINQLT

-700 YTEVIKVLS
+700 YIEVIKVLS
-709 AAPTTEGPV
+709 AAPTTDAPV
-718 EYTKSLGTN
+718 EYTQPLGTN
-727 GEEAAPTADAPVEYT
+727 GEDAVPTTDAPVEYTQPLGTNGEDAAPTADAPVEYT
-742 KPLGTNGEEAAP
+742 KTLGTNGEEAAP
-754 TADAPVEYTKSLGT
+754 TTDAPVEYTKSLGT

-784 KPLGTNGEE
+784 NPLGTNGEE

-799 APVEYTKSLGTNGEE
+799 APVEYTN
-814 AAPTADAPVE
+814 
-824 YTKPLG
+824 
-830 TNGEEAAPTADA
+830 
-842 PVEYTKPLGTNGTE
+842 PLGTNGTE
-856 ATPVVESKPEA
+856 ATPVVESNPEA
-867 PSVETPTKPTETS
+867 PSVETPTNPTETS
-880 PAKSV
+880 PSKPV
-885 TDNSEKTA
+885 TDNSEKIA

-902 VKISVEYNSSKIQTK
+902 VKVSVEYNSSKIQAK
-917 DFIAND
+917 DFVAND
-923 VTGDKAKEIETLVK
+923 VTGDEAKEIETLVK
-937 KLNPNLTV
+937 KLNPELTV
-945 VRTLELHF
+945 VRILELHF

-1021 AAVNEVTKL
+1021 AAVNKVTKL
-1030 DSATVKAEIA
+1030 DSATVKAKIA

-1078 PAINDVPEY
+1078 PAVNDVPEY

-1112 EIQGASTPTFG
+1112 EIQGASATTFG
-1123 QTPKVKVNTKEDV
+1123 QTPKVKVDTKEDV
-1136 KNDVKSEKSLP
+1136 KSNVKSEKSLP

-1160 LGLITLIGLAI
+1160 LGLITLIGLAV

>member
-1 MAIERKYSLRKFK
+1 MTTQRKYSLRKFK

-31 AVAHANG
+31 AVAHASD

-110 VATDTLNEA
+110 AATDALNEA

-141 KEAADTKKA
+141 KEAAETKKA
-150 IETALTKFEI
+150 IETALTKFET
-160 DAEEAINKDSRIQS
+160 DAEEAINKDSRIQP

-252 DKAEKAEAVRPAS
+252 DKAEKAEAARPAS

-291 EAERKAEILE
+291 EAERKADLLE

-311 EALKLATD
+311 EALKLASD
-319 NKVNADIISSLEKV
+319 NKVNSDIISSLEKV
-333 VKEIEVTRNSAKADL
+333 VKEIEVTRDSAKADL

-468 TAKEEAKKAKDKV
+468 TAIEEAKKAKDKV

-494 IKTALDELEK
+494 IKKALDKLEK

-524 EAKHTIGKE
+524 EAKHAIGKE

-573 DDEDIKKLDA
+573 ADEDIKKLDA

-627 TLDKQET
+627 TLDKQEI

-653 TIVDSLTEIVKS
+653 TIVDSLTKIVKS
-665 IEGVRDTAK
+665 IEKVRDTAK

-683 LQAYSEVINKLT
+683 LQAYSEAINQLT

-754 TADAPVEYTKSLGT
+754 TADAPIEYT
-768 NGEEA
+768 N
-773 APTADA
+773 
-779 PVEYT
+779 
-784 KPLGTNGEE
+784 PLGTN
-793 AAPTAD
+793 
-799 APVEYTKSLGTNGEE
+799 S
-814 AAPTADAPVE
+814 
-824 YTKPLG
+824 
-830 TNGEEAAPTADA
+830 
-842 PVEYTKPLGTNGTE
+842 TE

-867 PSVETPTKPTETS
+867 PSVETPTKPTESS
-880 PAKSV
+880 PAKPV
-885 TDNSEKTA
+885 TDNSEKIA

-902 VKISVEYNSSKIQTK
+902 VKVSVEYNSSKIQAK

-953 TGQDGKE
+953 TGQNGKE

-1030 DSATVKAEIA
+1030 DSATVKAEIT

-1051 ATAEKLQTL
+1051 TTAEKLETL
-1060 IADNEALLED
+1060 ISDNEALLED

-1078 PAINDVPEY
+1078 PAVNEVPEY

-1112 EIQGASTPTFG
+1112 EIQGASAPTFG
-1123 QTPKVKVNTKEDV
+1123 QNPKVKVDTKE
-1136 KNDVKSEKSLP
+1136 DVKSEKSLP

>member
-31 AVAHANG
+31 AVAHAND
-38 ESATSTKIEVT
+38 EAATSTKIEVT

-99 KAKIDAEAAKT
+99 KAKIDAETAKT
-110 VATDTLNEA
+110 KATDALNEA

-150 IETALTKFEI
+150 IETALTKFET
-160 DAEEAINKDSRIQS
+160 DAEEAINKDSRIQP
-174 DNKAKAIEKAK
+174 DNKAKSIEKAK

-238 GNKTD
+238 GNKAD

-252 DKAEKAEAVRPAS
+252 DKAEKAEAARPAS
-265 EKAQEKADALEEE
+265 EKAQEKADTLEEE

-319 NKVNADIISSLEKV
+319 NKVNTDIISSLEKV
-333 VKEIEVTRNSAKADL
+333 VKEIEVTRDNAKADL

-385 EPAKPVETT
+385 EPAKPVEAT

-468 TAKEEAKKAKDKV
+468 TAKEEAKKAKDKI

-494 IKTALDELEK
+494 IKKALDELEK

-524 EAKHTIGKE
+524 EAKHAIGKE

-542 IISATEVAKVL
+542 IISATEVAKIL

-665 IEGVRDTAK
+665 IEEVRDTAK

-683 LQAYSEVINKLT
+683 LQAYSEAINQLT

-718 EYTKSLGTN
+718 EYTQPLGTN
-727 GEEAAPTADAPVEYT
+727 GEDAVPTTDAPVEYTQPLGTNGEDVAPTADAPVEYT
-742 KPLGTNGEEAAP
+742 KTLGTNGEEAAP
-754 TADAPVEYTKSLGT
+754 TTDAPVEYTKSLGT

-784 KPLGTNGEE
+784 N
-793 AAPTAD
+793 
-799 APVEYTKSLGTNGEE
+799 
-814 AAPTADAPVE
+814 
-824 YTKPLG
+824 
-830 TNGEEAAPTADA
+830 
-842 PVEYTKPLGTNGTE
+842 PLGTNGTE
-856 ATPVVESKPEA
+856 ATPVVESNPEA
-867 PSVETPTKPTETS
+867 PSVETPTNPTETS
-880 PAKSV
+880 PSKPV
-885 TDNSEKTA
+885 TDNSEKIA

-902 VKISVEYNSSKIQTK
+902 VKVSVEYNSSKIQAK
-917 DFIAND
+917 DFVAND
-923 VTGDKAKEIETLVK
+923 VTGDEAKEIETLVK
-937 KLNPNLTV
+937 KLNPELTI
-945 VRTLELHF
+945 VRILELHF

-1030 DSATVKAEIA
+1030 DSATVKAKIA

-1078 PAINDVPEY
+1078 PAVNDVPEY

-1100 LDVPEYDLSKLP
+1100 LDVPEYDLSKLNGT
-1112 EIQGASTPTFG
+1112 QGGTSTTNVE
-1123 QTPKVKVNTKEDV
+1123 QKATEKSKAEV
-1136 KNDVKSEKSLP
+1136 KNGKVLP
-1147 NTGTNTTSTAAFG
+1147 NTGTTSSNTVA
-1160 LGLITLIGLAI
+1160 LGLSIITLAMFAI
-1171 RRKINN
+1171 RRKLNR

>member
-583 VKKADASRTE
+583 VKKADASHTE

-784 KPLGTNGEE
+784 N
-793 AAPTAD
+793 
-799 APVEYTKSLGTNGEE
+799 
-814 AAPTADAPVE
+814 
-824 YTKPLG
+824 PLG

-1009 FSNFVVTKLINT
+1009 FSNFVVTKLMNT

>member
-1 MAIERKYSLRKFK
+1 MTTQRKYSLRKFK

-31 AVAHANG
+31 AVAHASD

-110 VATDTLNEA
+110 AATDALNEA

-141 KEAADTKKA
+141 KEAAETKKA
-150 IETALTKFEI
+150 IETALTKFET
-160 DAEEAINKDSRIQS
+160 DAEEAINKDSRIQP

-252 DKAEKAEAVRPAS
+252 DKAEKAEAARPAS

-291 EAERKAEILE
+291 EAERKADLLE

-311 EALKLATD
+311 EALKLASD
-319 NKVNADIISSLEKV
+319 NKVNSDIISSLEKV
-333 VKEIEVTRNSAKADL
+333 VKEIEVTRDSAKADL

-468 TAKEEAKKAKDKV
+468 TAIEEAKKAKDKV

-494 IKTALDELEK
+494 IKKALDKFEK

-524 EAKHTIGKE
+524 EAKHAIGKE

-573 DDEDIKKLDA
+573 ADEDIKKLDA

-627 TLDKQET
+627 TLDKQEI

-653 TIVDSLTEIVKS
+653 TIVDSLTKIVKS
-665 IEGVRDTAK
+665 IEKVRDTAK

-683 LQAYSEVINKLT
+683 LQAYSEAINQLT

-754 TADAPVEYTKSLGT
+754 TADAPVEYTK
-768 NGEEA
+768 
-773 APTADA
+773 
-779 PVEYT
+779 
-784 KPLGTNGEE
+784 PLGTNGEE

-799 APVEYTKSLGTNGEE
+799 APIEYTN
-814 AAPTADAPVE
+814 
-824 YTKPLG
+824 PLG
-830 TNGEEAAPTADA
+830 TNS
-842 PVEYTKPLGTNGTE
+842 TE

-867 PSVETPTKPTETS
+867 PSVETPTKPTESS
-880 PAKSV
+880 PAKPV
-885 TDNSEKTA
+885 TDNSEKIA

-902 VKISVEYNSSKIQTK
+902 VKVSVEYNSSKIQAK

-953 TGQDGKE
+953 TGQNGKE

-1030 DSATVKAEIA
+1030 DSATVKAEIT

-1051 ATAEKLQTL
+1051 TTAEKLETL
-1060 IADNEALLED
+1060 ISDNEALLED

-1078 PAINDVPEY
+1078 PAVNEVPEY

-1112 EIQGASTPTFG
+1112 EIQGASAPTFG
-1123 QTPKVKVNTKEDV
+1123 QNPKVKVDTKE
-1136 KNDVKSEKSLP
+1136 DVKSEKSLP

>member
-31 AVAHANG
+31 AVAHAND
-38 ESATSTKIEVT
+38 EAATSTKIEVT

-99 KAKIDAEAAKT
+99 KAKIDAETAKT
-110 VATDTLNEA
+110 KATDALNEA
-119 TQKATQAATALTDAI
+119 TQKATQAATTLTDAI

-150 IETALTKFEI
+150 IEIALTKFET
-160 DAEEAINKDSRIQS
+160 DAEEAINKDSRIQP
-174 DNKAKAIEKAK
+174 DNKAKSIEKAK

-238 GNKTD
+238 GNKAD

-252 DKAEKAEAVRPAS
+252 DKAEKAEAARPTS

-278 IEDLTAVAEKDKA
+278 IEDLTAVAKKDKA

-319 NKVNADIISSLEKV
+319 NKVNTDIISSLEKV
-333 VKEIEVTRNSAKADL
+333 VKEIEVTRDNAKADL

-385 EPAKPVETT
+385 EPAKPVEAT

-494 IKTALDELEK
+494 IKKALDELEK

-524 EAKHTIGKE
+524 EAKHAIGKE

-542 IISATEVAKVL
+542 IISATEVAKIL

-665 IEGVRDTAK
+665 IEEVRDTAK

-683 LQAYSEVINKLT
+683 LQAYSEAINQLT

-700 YTEVIKVLS
+700 YIEVIKVLS
-709 AAPTTEGPV
+709 AAPTTDAPV
-718 EYTKSLGTN
+718 EYTQPLGTN
-727 GEEAAPTADAPVEYT
+727 GEDAVPTTDAPVEYTQPLGTNGEDAAPTADAPVEYT
-742 KPLGTNGEEAAP
+742 KTLGTNGEEAAP
-754 TADAPVEYTKSLGT
+754 TTDAPVEYTKSLGT

-784 KPLGTNGEE
+784 NPLGTNGEE

-799 APVEYTKSLGTNGEE
+799 APVEYTN
-814 AAPTADAPVE
+814 
-824 YTKPLG
+824 
-830 TNGEEAAPTADA
+830 
-842 PVEYTKPLGTNGTE
+842 PLGTNGTE
-856 ATPVVESKPEA
+856 ATPVVESNPEA
-867 PSVETPTKPTETS
+867 PSVETPTNPTETS
-880 PAKSV
+880 PSKPV
-885 TDNSEKTA
+885 TDNSEKIA

-902 VKISVEYNSSKIQTK
+902 VKVSVEYNSSKIQAK
-917 DFIAND
+917 DFVAND
-923 VTGDKAKEIETLVK
+923 VTGDEAKEIETLVK
-937 KLNPNLTV
+937 KLNPELTV
-945 VRTLELHF
+945 VRILELHF

-1021 AAVNEVTKL
+1021 AAVNKVTKL
-1030 DSATVKAEIA
+1030 DSATVKAKIA

-1078 PAINDVPEY
+1078 PAVNDVPEY

-1112 EIQGASTPTFG
+1112 EIQGASATTFG
-1123 QTPKVKVNTKEDV
+1123 QTPKVKVDTKEDV
-1136 KNDVKSEKSLP
+1136 KSNVKSEKSLP

-1160 LGLITLIGLAI
+1160 LGLITLIGLAV

>member
-252 DKAEKAEAVRPAS
+252 DKAEKAEAARPAS

-727 GEEAAPTADAPVEYT
+727 GEEVAPTADAPVEYT
-742 KPLGTNGEEAAP
+742 Q
-754 TADAPVEYTKSLGT
+754 
-768 NGEEA
+768 
-773 APTADA
+773 
-779 PVEYT
+779 
-784 KPLGTNGEE
+784 
-793 AAPTAD
+793 
-799 APVEYTKSLGTNGEE
+799 
-814 AAPTADAPVE
+814 
-824 YTKPLG
+824 
-830 TNGEEAAPTADA
+830 
-842 PVEYTKPLGTNGTE
+842 PLGTNGTE
-856 ATPVVESKPEA
+856 ATPVVESNPEA
-867 PSVETPTKPTETS
+867 PSVETPTNPTETS
-880 PAKSV
+880 PSKPV
-885 TDNSEKTA
+885 TDNSEKIA

-902 VKISVEYNSSKIQTK
+902 VKVSVEYNSSKIQAK
-917 DFIAND
+917 DFVAND
-923 VTGDKAKEIETLVK
+923 VTGDEAKEIETLVK
-937 KLNPNLTV
+937 KLNPELTV
-945 VRTLELHF
+945 VRILELHF

-1030 DSATVKAEIA
+1030 DSATVKAKIA

-1060 IADNEALLED
+1060 ITDNEALLED

-1078 PAINDVPEY
+1078 PAVNDVPEY

-1100 LDVPEYDLSKLP
+1100 LDVPEYDLSKLNGT
-1112 EIQGASTPTFG
+1112 QGGTSTTNVE
-1123 QTPKVKVNTKEDV
+1123 QKATEKSKAEV
-1136 KNDVKSEKSLP
+1136 KNGKVLP
-1147 NTGTNTTSTAAFG
+1147 NTGTTSSNTVA
-1160 LGLITLIGLAI
+1160 LGLSIITLAMFAI
-1171 RRKINN
+1171 RRKLNR

>member
-1 MAIERKYSLRKFK
+1 MTTQRKYSLRKFK

-22 GIGIATTGV
+22 GIGITTTGV
-31 AVAHANG
+31 AVAHASD

-60 KTAEAK
+60 KTVEAK

-110 VATDTLNEA
+110 AATDALNEA
-119 TQKATQAATALTDAI
+119 TQKATQAATTLTDAI

-141 KEAADTKKA
+141 KEVAETKQA
-150 IETALTKFEI
+150 VTDALTKIEKEAEAAI
-160 DAEEAINKDSRIQS
+160 DASSKFNDK
-174 DNKAKAIEKAK
+174 EKAK
-185 ETIGKTALLKAIED
+185 KDFKDEVGKDDLLKAIESGD
-199 GELTLD
+199 LTID
-205 EVAKELNNQ
+205 IVAKELEDL
-214 AETAKADEAK
+214 AEK
-224 NPQSNDFTAEAAQS
+224 AQS
-238 GNKTD
+238 STTTTIEATSRNQLPEYIQNGIKK
-243 IPAELKTKI
+243 AEKDDAAKLESEKLQ
-252 DKAEKAEAVRPAS
+252 DKAEDL
-265 EKAQEKADALEEE
+265 ADQIDNLYE
-278 IEDLTAVAEKDKA
+278 VAEKDKA
-291 EAERKAEILE
+291 DAVKKADLLE

-319 NKVNADIISSLEKV
+319 NKVNSDIISSLEKV
-333 VKEIEVTRNSAKADL
+333 VKEIEVTRDSAKADL

-402 EVEKATEVKQEADA
+402 EVEKATEVKQEADD

-524 EAKHTIGKE
+524 EAKHAIGKE

-573 DDEDIKKLDA
+573 ADEDIKKLDA

-627 TLDKQET
+627 TLDKQEI

-665 IEGVRDTAK
+665 IEKVRDTAK

-683 LQAYSEVINKLT
+683 LQAYSEAINQLT

-754 TADAPVEYTKSLGT
+754 TADAPVEYTKPLGT

-799 APVEYTKSLGTNGEE
+799 APIEYTN
-814 AAPTADAPVE
+814 
-824 YTKPLG
+824 PLG
-830 TNGEEAAPTADA
+830 TNS
-842 PVEYTKPLGTNGTE
+842 TE

-867 PSVETPTKPTETS
+867 PSVETPTKPTESS
-880 PAKSV
+880 PAKPV
-885 TDNSEKTA
+885 TDNSEKIA
-893 VLSRTLADG
+893 VLSLTLADG
-902 VKISVEYNSSKIQTK
+902 VKVSVEYNSSKIQAK

-996 SYKDGNI
+996 SYKDRNI

-1030 DSATVKAEIA
+1030 DSATVKAEIT

-1051 ATAEKLQTL
+1051 TTAEKLETL
-1060 IADNEALLED
+1060 ISDNEALLED

-1078 PAINDVPEY
+1078 PAVNEVPEY

-1112 EIQGASTPTFG
+1112 EIQGASAPTFG
-1123 QTPKVKVNTKEDV
+1123 QNPKVKVDTKE
-1136 KNDVKSEKSLP
+1136 DVKSEKSLP

>member
-754 TADAPVEYTKSLGT
+754 TADAPVEYT
-768 NGEEA
+768 N
-773 APTADA
+773 
-779 PVEYT
+779 
-784 KPLGTNGEE
+784 
-793 AAPTAD
+793 
-799 APVEYTKSLGTNGEE
+799 
-814 AAPTADAPVE
+814 
-824 YTKPLG
+824 PLG

>member
-1 MAIERKYSLRKFK
+1 MTTQRKYSLRKFK

-31 AVAHANG
+31 AVAHASD

-110 VATDTLNEA
+110 AATDALNEA
-119 TQKATQAATALTDAI
+119 TQKATQAATTLTDAI

-141 KEAADTKKA
+141 KEAAETKQA
-150 IETALTKFEI
+150 VTDALTKIEKEAEAAI
-160 DAEEAINKDSRIQS
+160 DASSKFNDK
-174 DNKAKAIEKAK
+174 EKAK
-185 ETIGKTALLKAIED
+185 KDFKDEVGKDDLLKAIESGD
-199 GELTLD
+199 LTID
-205 EVAKELNNQ
+205 VVAKELEDLAEKAQFSTTTTIEATSRNQ
-214 AETAKADEAK
+214 LPEYIQNGIKKAEKDDAAKLESEK
-224 NPQSNDFTAEAAQS
+224 LQ
-238 GNKTD
+238 
-243 IPAELKTKI
+243 
-252 DKAEKAEAVRPAS
+252 DKAEDL
-265 EKAQEKADALEEE
+265 ADQIDNLYE
-278 IEDLTAVAEKDKA
+278 VAEKDKA
-291 EAERKAEILE
+291 DAVKKADLLE

-311 EALKLATD
+311 EALKLASD

-333 VKEIEVTRNSAKADL
+333 VKEIEVTRDSAKADL
-348 DKSYEPLQAYEE
+348 DKSYEPLQSYEE

-370 TALEAVKVAKEKEAS
+370 TALKAVKVAKEKEAS

-524 EAKHTIGKE
+524 EAKHAIGKE

-558 TKDDAPVPVTETKKL
+558 TKDDDPVPVTETKKL

-613 IAEKDKADAEKKAA
+613 IAEKDKADTEKKAA
-627 TLDKQET
+627 TLDKQEI

-665 IEGVRDTAK
+665 IEEVRDTAK

-683 LQAYSEVINKLT
+683 LQAYSEAINQLT

-754 TADAPVEYTKSLGT
+754 TADAPIEYT
-768 NGEEA
+768 N
-773 APTADA
+773 
-779 PVEYT
+779 
-784 KPLGTNGEE
+784 PLGTN
-793 AAPTAD
+793 
-799 APVEYTKSLGTNGEE
+799 S
-814 AAPTADAPVE
+814 
-824 YTKPLG
+824 
-830 TNGEEAAPTADA
+830 
-842 PVEYTKPLGTNGTE
+842 TE

-867 PSVETPTKPTETS
+867 PSVETPTKPTESS
-880 PAKSV
+880 PAKPV
-885 TDNSEKTA
+885 TDNSEKIA

-902 VKISVEYNSSKIQTK
+902 VKVSVEYNSSKIQAK

-1009 FSNFVVTKLINT
+1009 FSNFVVTKFINT

-1030 DSATVKAEIA
+1030 DLATVKAEIA

-1051 ATAEKLQTL
+1051 TTAEKLQTL
-1060 IADNEALLED
+1060 ISDNEALLED

-1078 PAINDVPEY
+1078 PAVNEVPEY

-1112 EIQGASTPTFG
+1112 EIQGASAPTFG

-1136 KNDVKSEKSLP
+1136 KNDVKSEKLLP